1 MPRITCPSCGA
12 SAVATRTESYK
23 MNIRYGE
30 DFLPCQ
36 EIKERLAAGE
46 ESIPQGDCITFTQAI
61 LDAINSGS
69 L

>member
-1 MPRITCPSCGA
+1 
-12 SAVATRTESYK
+12 
-23 MNIRYGE
+23 MNISYGE

-46 ESIPQGDCITFTQAI
+46 DAIPQGDCRTFKQAI

>member
-1 MPRITCPSCGA
+1 LLGSTVAIRIRYPWIQ
-12 SAVATRTESYK
+12 E
-23 MNIRYGE
+23 MNISYGE
-30 DFLPCQ
+30 DFLRCQ

-46 ESIPQGDCITFTQAI
+46 DAIPQGDCITFKQAI